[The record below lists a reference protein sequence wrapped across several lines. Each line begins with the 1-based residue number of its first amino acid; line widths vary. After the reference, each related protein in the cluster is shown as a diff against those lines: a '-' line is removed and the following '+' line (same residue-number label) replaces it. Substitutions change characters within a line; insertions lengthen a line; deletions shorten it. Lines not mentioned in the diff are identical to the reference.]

1 MVAGSSV
8 AESVK
13 PLTLKTPIA
22 AMAGIGP
29 KRAEALNNKGLR
41 TVEDLLFHL
50 PARYQDW
57 RERRTIAQLEPGI
70 VAVVEGTLSGV
81 RERPMPGAR
90 WRRLVT
96 ASLTDAAGAQLRLV
110 WFNLPSYMR
119 GRMPDGLR
127 VAAYGRVTK
136 AADGHVEMAQPE
148 LRSEAND
155 KGSPVRPVYRI
166 PEGIPQRLY
175 ASLVGM
181 ALDQAAP
188 KISGAIPEPQRTAG
202 ELPTIAQALEYLH
215 RPPAEA
221 DLKELKAG
229 RSMGHRTLAFDELF
243 GFELAMCVERERSRK
258 RPGMELRGGEE
269 HRLKPVLPQREDK
282 GHRLKSVPPTEKFIE
297 TIPFQMTGAQRR
309 TFREIG
315 ADLAAPRQ
323 MNRILIGDV
332 GSGKTAVAFWAM
344 LRAVE
349 SGAQAIMMAPTE
361 LLAEQHHRSF
371 RQLCGGLGIRSELLT
386 GRIAGAART
395 ATMRD
400 LARGDLPIAFGTQAL
415 IQQNVRVAKLGL
427 GIVDEQHRF
436 GVFDRAKLKALGPK
450 ANVLMM
456 TATPIP
462 RSLAMSLFANLDVS
476 VLDELPPG
484 RMPISTEIFPEDRLD
499 EVDGFVQDE
508 IARGHRAY
516 YVLPLI
522 ENDDDED
529 AEVKTVT
536 AMAARMKG
544 RLRDA
549 GIGILHGR
557 MKGIEKD
564 RVMREFRDG
573 IIKVLIATTVVEVGI
588 DVPEATV
595 IAIIAAER
603 YGLAQLHQL
612 RGRVGR
618 GPDASRCC
626 LVLSREA
633 DDAAAARLKVM
644 VEHSTGNAI
653 AQADLD
659 LRGPGDLLG
668 ARQTGALPLRFLRY
682 VNDPMMI
689 GRARA
694 MAEEWLKTDA
704 KLATAASRGA
714 KAAFRKMLA
723 MGFSLAD
730 VG

>member
-1 MVAGSSV
+1 MADGVSI
-8 AESVK
+8 AESIK
-13 PLTLKTPIA
+13 PLSLKTPIS

-29 KRAEALNNKGLR
+29 KRAEALATRGIVS
-41 TVEDLLFHL
+41 VEDLLLHL

-57 RERRTIAQLEPGI
+57 RDRRPIAQLEPGTI
-70 VAVVEGTLSGV
+70 SVVEGTLSNV

-119 GRMPDGLR
+119 GKMPDGLR
-127 VAAYGRVTK
+127 VAAYGRVSKT
-136 AADGHVEMAQPE
+136 ADGHFEMAQPE

-155 KGSPVRPVYRI
+155 TGGPLRPVYRL
-166 PEGIPQRLY
+166 PEPMPQRLY
-175 ASLVGM
+175 ASLVGT
-181 ALDQAAP
+181 ALDRAADRI
-188 KISGAIPEPQRTAG
+188 KGAIPEPQRIAA
-202 ELPTIAQALEYLH
+202 ELPTIAEALEYLH
-215 RPPAEA
+215 RPPADA
-221 DLKELKAG
+221 DLKELQKG
-229 RSMGHRTLAFDELF
+229 RSIGHRTLAFDELF
-243 GFELAMCVERERSRK
+243 AFELAMCIERERSAR
-258 RPGMELRGGEE
+258 RPGLELRGPSTGNGALQAP
-269 HRLKPVLPQREDK
+269 RLTAQ
-282 GHRLKSVPPTEKFIE
+282 FIE
-297 TIPFQMTGAQRR
+297 TIPFRLTGAQAR
-309 TFREIG
+309 TVDEI
-315 ADLAAPRQ
+315 AIDLASPRQ

-332 GSGKTAVAFWAM
+332 GSGKTAVAFWAI

-361 LLAEQHHRSF
+361 ILAEQHHRSF
-371 RQLCGGLGIRSELLT
+371 RQLCGSLGVRSELLT
-386 GRIAGAART
+386 GRIAGATRNAIL
-395 ATMRD
+395 RD
-400 LARGDLPIAFGTQAL
+400 LGRGEFPVVFGTQAL
-415 IQQNVRVAKLGL
+415 IQEKVQVAKLGL

-436 GVFDRAKLKALGPK
+436 GVFDRAKLKALGAK

-484 RMPISTEIFPEDRLD
+484 RTPVKTEIFPEDRLD
-499 EVDGFVQDE
+499 EVDAMVHGE

-522 ENDDDED
+522 ENDNDE
-529 AEVKTVT
+529 EELKTVT
-536 AMAARMKG
+536 AMAARIRKG
-544 RLRDA
+544 RLKHA
-549 GIGILHGR
+549 GVGSLHGR
-557 MKGIEKD
+557 MKAAEKD

-573 IIKVLIATTVVEVGI
+573 IINVLISTTVVEVGI

-618 GPDASRCC
+618 GKDASRCC
-626 LVLSREA
+626 LVMSRDA
-633 DDAAAARLKVM
+633 DGAAQARLQVM
-644 VEHSTGNAI
+644 IDCTTGNQV
-653 AQADLD
+653 AQADLE

-668 ARQTGALPLRFLRY
+668 ARQTGALPLRFLRFI
-682 VNDPMMI
+682 NDPMMI
-689 GRARA
+689 GRARE
-694 MAEEWLKTDA
+694 MAEEWRKKDPA
-704 KLATAASRGA
+704 LASTASRGA
-714 KAAFRKMLA
+714 KAAVRKMLA
-723 MGFSLAD
+723 LGFSLAD

>member
-1 MVAGSSV
+1 MAGGASI
-8 AESVK
+8 AESIK
-13 PLTLKTPIA
+13 PLTLRTPIA
-22 AMAGIGP
+22 SMAGIGP
-29 KRAEALNNKGLR
+29 KRAEALNNKGIL
-41 TVEDLLFHL
+41 TIEDLLFHL

-57 RERRTIAQLEPGI
+57 RDRRTIAQLEPGTI
-70 VAVVEGTLSGV
+70 AVVEGTLSGV

-96 ASLTDAAGAQLRLV
+96 ASLTDTAGAQLRLV

-119 GRMPDGLR
+119 GKMPDGLR

-136 AADGHVEMAQPE
+136 ASDEHVEMVQPE

-155 KGSPVRPVYRI
+155 KGSPIRPVYRF

-175 ASLVGM
+175 ASLVGI

-188 KISGAIPEPQRTAG
+188 TISGPIPEPQRLAR
-202 ELPTIAQALEYLH
+202 ELPTVAAALEHLH

-221 DLKELKAG
+221 DLKELAKG
-229 RSMGHRTLAFDELF
+229 RSIGHRTLAFDELY
-243 GFELAMCVERERSRK
+243 GFELAMCIERERSQK
-258 RPGMELRGGEE
+258 RPGMELREAGK
-269 HRLKPVLPQREDK
+269 L
-282 GHRLKSVPPTEKFIE
+282 TAKFIE
-297 TIPFQMTGAQRR
+297 AIPFQMTGAQRR
-309 TFREIG
+309 TLEEIG
-315 ADLAAPRQ
+315 ADLAVPRQ

-386 GRIAGAART
+386 ARIAGGART

-415 IQQNVRVAKLGL
+415 IQQSVRVAKLGL

-484 RMPISTEIFPEDRLD
+484 RTPIATEIYTEDRLD
-499 EVDGFVQDE
+499 AVDAIVADE

-522 ENDDDED
+522 YDDNDDEDGD
-529 AEVKTVT
+529 AEVKTVN
-536 AMAARMKG
+536 AMATRMKKRG
-544 RLRDA
+544 LRDA

-573 IIKVLIATTVVEVGI
+573 IINVLISTTVVEVGI

-618 GPDASRCC
+618 GPAASRCC
-626 LVLSREA
+626 LVMSREA
-633 DDAAAARLKVM
+633 DDAARARLQVM
-644 VEHSTGNAI
+644 IECTTGNGV

-714 KAAFRKMLA
+714 KAALKKMLA

>member
-1 MVAGSSV
+1 MVDGASI
-8 AESVK
+8 AESIK
-13 PLTLKTPIA
+13 PLTLKSPIA

-29 KRAEALNNKGLR
+29 KRAEALNARGII

-57 RERRTIAQLEPGI
+57 RDRRPIAQLEPGTI
-70 VAVVEGTLSGV
+70 AVVEGTLSNV

-119 GRMPDGLR
+119 GKMPNGLR
-127 VAAYGRVTK
+127 VAAYGRVSK

-148 LRSEAND
+148 LRSEASSDGTYND
-155 KGSPVRPVYRI
+155 KGGPIRPVYRL
-166 PEGIPQRLY
+166 PEAMPQRLY
-175 ASLVGM
+175 GSLVGT
-181 ALDQAAP
+181 ALDQAAGSI
-188 KISGAIPEPQRTAG
+188 KGAIPQPLREAASPSEKIA
-202 ELPTIAQALEYLH
+202 TIAEALEYLH
-215 RPPAEA
+215 RPPADA
-221 DLKELKAG
+221 DLKELQKG
-229 RSMGHRTLAFDELF
+229 RSKGHTTLAFDELF
-243 GFELAMCVERERSRK
+243 GFELAMCIERERSAR
-258 RPGMELRGGEE
+258 RPGLELRGAAAGSS
-269 HRLKPVLPQREDK
+269 VLQA
-282 GHRLKSVPPTEKFIE
+282 LTLTAKFIE
-297 TIPFQMTGAQRR
+297 TIPFRLTGAQTR
-309 TFREIG
+309 TVDEIA
-315 ADLAAPRQ
+315 ADLASPRQ

-371 RQLCGGLGIRSELLT
+371 RQLCGSLDVRSELLT
-386 GRIAGAART
+386 GRIAGATRKAILS
-395 ATMRD
+395 D
-400 LARGDLPIAFGTQAL
+400 LVRGDLPIVFGTQAL
-415 IQQNVRVAKLGL
+415 IQEKVRVARLGL

-436 GVFDRAKLKALGPK
+436 GVFDRAKLKALGAS
-450 ANVLMM
+450 ANILMM

-484 RMPISTEIFPEDRLD
+484 RTPVKTEIFAEDRLD
-499 EVDGFVQDE
+499 EVDAMVHDE
-508 IARGHRAY
+508 IARGDRAY

-522 ENDDDED
+522 DNDE
-529 AEVKTVT
+529 EEELKTVT
-536 AMAARMKG
+536 AMAARIGKG
-544 RLRDA
+544 PLKDA
-549 GIGILHGR
+549 GVGILHGR
-557 MKGIEKD
+557 MKAMEKD

-573 IIKVLIATTVVEVGI
+573 VINVLISTTVVEVGI

-618 GPDASRCC
+618 GRDASRCC
-626 LVLSREA
+626 LVMSRDA
-633 DDAAAARLKVM
+633 DGAAQARLKVM
-644 VEHSTGNAI
+644 IDCTTGNQV

-659 LRGPGDLLG
+659 MRGPGDLLG
-668 ARQTGALPLRFLRY
+668 ARQTGALPLRFLRF

-694 MAEEWLKTDA
+694 MAEEWRKKDPA
-704 KLATAASRGA
+704 LASAASRGA
-714 KAAFRKMLA
+714 RAALKKMLT

>member
-1 MVAGSSV
+1 MAVSSSI
-8 AESVK
+8 AESIK
-13 PLTLKTPIA
+13 ALTLKSPIA

-29 KRAEALNNKGLR
+29 KRAEALNARGISS
-41 TVEDLLFHL
+41 VEDLLFHL

-57 RERRTIAQLEPGI
+57 RDRRTVAQLEPGTI
-70 VAVVEGTLSGV
+70 AVVEGTLSNV

-96 ASLTDAAGAQLRLV
+96 ASLTDTVGAQLRLV

-119 GRMPDGLR
+119 GKMPNGLR
-127 VAAYGRVTK
+127 VAAYGRVSK
-136 AADGHVEMAQPE
+136 AADGHFEMAQPE
-148 LRSEAND
+148 LRSEANAQ
-155 KGSPVRPVYRI
+155 GGPLRPVYRL
-166 PEGIPQRLY
+166 PEAMPQRLY
-175 ASLVGM
+175 ASLVAT

-188 KISGAIPEPQRTAG
+188 NLRDAIPEPQRVGA
-202 ELPTIAQALEYLH
+202 ELPTIAEALEYLH
-215 RPPAEA
+215 RPPADA
-221 DLKELKAG
+221 DLKELQKG
-229 RSMGHRTLAFDELF
+229 RSKGHTTLAFDELF
-243 GFELAMCVERERSRK
+243 AFELAMCIERERSAR
-258 RPGMELRGGEE
+258 RPGLELRGAAAGSS
-269 HRLKPVLPQREDK
+269 VLQAST
-282 GHRLKSVPPTEKFIE
+282 LTAKFIE
-297 TIPFQMTGAQRR
+297 TIPFRLTGAQTR
-309 TFREIG
+309 TVDEIA
-315 ADLAAPRQ
+315 ADLASPRQ

-371 RQLCGGLGIRSELLT
+371 RQLCGSLGARSELLT
-386 GRIAGAART
+386 GRIAGAT
-395 ATMRD
+395 HNATLRD
-400 LARGDLPIAFGTQAL
+400 LARGELPIVFGTQAL
-415 IQQNVRVAKLGL
+415 IQQKVRVARLGL

-436 GVFDRAKLKALGPK
+436 GVFDRAKLKALG
-450 ANVLMM
+450 ANANILMM

-484 RMPISTEIFPEDRLD
+484 RTPVKTEIFAGDRLG
-499 EVDGFVQDE
+499 EVDAMVHDE

-522 ENDDDED
+522 ENDQDDKDDE
-529 AEVKTVT
+529 ELKTVM
-536 AMAARMKG
+536 AMAARIRKG
-544 RLRDA
+544 RLKDA
-549 GIGILHGR
+549 GVGILHGR
-557 MKGIEKD
+557 MKAMEKD

-573 IIKVLIATTVVEVGI
+573 VINVLISTTVVEVGI

-618 GPDASRCC
+618 GRDASRCC
-626 LVLSREA
+626 LVMSRDADEA
-633 DDAAAARLKVM
+633 AQARLQVM
-644 VEHSTGNAI
+644 IDCTTGNQV

-668 ARQTGALPLRFLRY
+668 ARQTGALPLRFLRFI
-682 VNDPMMI
+682 NNPMMI
-689 GRARA
+689 GRARE

-704 KLATAASRGA
+704 PLRSAASRGA
-714 KAAFRKMLA
+714 KAALKKMLT

>member
-1 MVAGSSV
+1 MVAGASV
-8 AESVK
+8 ANSIQAIS
-13 PLTLKTPIA
+13 LKTPIS

-29 KRAEALNNKGLR
+29 KRAEALAAKGIR

-57 RERRTIAQLEPGI
+57 RERRAIAQLEPGT

-148 LRSEAND
+148 LRSEAPSDGSYND
-155 KGSPVRPVYRI
+155 KGGPIRPVYRI

-175 ASLVGM
+175 ASMVAT
-181 ALDQAAP
+181 ALDQAAATL
-188 KISGAIPEPQRTAG
+188 KGAIPEPARVA
-202 ELPTIAQALEYLH
+202 EKLPTIADALEYLH
-215 RPPAEA
+215 RPPADA

-229 RSMGHRTLAFDELF
+229 HSMGHSTLAFDELF
-243 GFELAMCVERERSRK
+243 GFELAMCVERERSAK
-258 RPGMELRGGEE
+258 RAGLQLDGNSK
-269 HRLKPVLPQREDK
+269 LTAQ
-282 GHRLKSVPPTEKFIE
+282 FIE

-309 TFREIG
+309 TIEEIG
-315 ADLAAPRQ
+315 VDLAAPRQ

-361 LLAEQHHRSF
+361 LLAEQHYRSF
-371 RQLCGGLGIRSELLT
+371 RKLCGGLGIRSELLT
-386 GRIAGAART
+386 GRSAGAART
-395 ATMRD
+395 STLRD

-436 GVFDRAKLKALGPK
+436 GVFDRAKLKALGSN
-450 ANVLMM
+450 ANILMM

-476 VLDELPPG
+476 VLDEMPPG
-484 RMPISTEIFPEDRLD
+484 RTPIATEIFAEDRLD
-499 EVDGFVQDE
+499 EVDAIVADE

-522 ENDDDED
+522 DNDDDED

-536 AMAARMKG
+536 AMAARMKKRG
-544 RLRDA
+544 LRDA

-557 MKGIEKD
+557 MKALEKD

-626 LVLSREA
+626 LVMSREA
-633 DDAAAARLKVM
+633 DATAQARLKVM

-668 ARQTGALPLRFLRY
+668 ARQTGALPLRFLRF

-694 MAEEWLKTDA
+694 MAEAWLAEDA
-704 KLATAASRGA
+704 GLKTAASRGA
-714 KAAFRKMLA
+714 KAALKKMLA

>member
-1 MVAGSSV
+1 
-8 AESVK
+8 
-13 PLTLKTPIA
+13 
-22 AMAGIGP
+22 MAGIGP
-29 KRAEALNNKGLR
+29 KRAEALNARGIIS
-41 TVEDLLFHL
+41 VEDLLFHL

-57 RERRTIAQLEPGI
+57 RDRRPIAQLEAGTI
-70 VAVVEGTLSGV
+70 AVVEGTLSNV

-119 GRMPDGLR
+119 GKMPNGLR
-127 VAAYGRVTK
+127 VAAYGRVSK
-136 AADGHVEMAQPE
+136 AADEHVEMIQPE

-155 KGSPVRPVYRI
+155 TGGPLRPVYRL
-166 PEGIPQRLY
+166 PEAMPQRLY
-175 ASLVGM
+175 ASMVGI
-181 ALDQAAP
+181 ALDQAADSI
-188 KISGAIPEPQRTAG
+188 KGAIPEPQRIAA
-202 ELPTIAQALEYLH
+202 ELPTIAEALEYLH
-215 RPPAEA
+215 RPPADA
-221 DLKELKAG
+221 DLKELQKG
-229 RSMGHRTLAFDELF
+229 RSKGHTTLAFDELF
-243 GFELAMCVERERSRK
+243 AFELAMCIERERSAR
-258 RPGMELRGGEE
+258 RPGLGLRGSET
-269 HRLKPVLPQREDK
+269 L
-282 GHRLKSVPPTEKFIE
+282 TAKFIE
-297 TIPFQMTGAQRR
+297 TIPFHLTGAQARS
-309 TFREIG
+309 IG
-315 ADLAAPRQ
+315 EMGSDLASPRQ

-371 RQLCGGLGIRSELLT
+371 RQLCGSLGIRSELLT
-386 GRIAGAART
+386 GRIAGAARS
-395 ATMRD
+395 ATLRD
-400 LARGDLPIAFGTQAL
+400 LARGDLPIVFGTQAL
-415 IQQNVRVAKLGL
+415 IQQKVRVAKLGL

-436 GVFDRAKLKALGPK
+436 GVFDRAKLKALGAK

-484 RMPISTEIFPEDRLD
+484 RTPVKTEIFPEDRLD
-499 EVDGFVQDE
+499 EVDAMVHGE

-522 ENDDDED
+522 DNDE
-529 AEVKTVT
+529 EEELKTVT
-536 AMAARMKG
+536 AMAARIGKG
-544 RLRDA
+544 RLKDA
-549 GIGILHGR
+549 GVGILHGR
-557 MKGIEKD
+557 MKAMEKD

-573 IIKVLIATTVVEVGI
+573 IINVLISTTVVEVGI

-618 GPDASRCC
+618 GRDASRCC
-626 LVLSREA
+626 FVMSRDADEA
-633 DDAAAARLKVM
+633 AQARLKVM
-644 VEHSTGNAI
+644 IDCTTGNQV

-659 LRGPGDLLG
+659 MRGPGDLLG
-668 ARQTGALPLRFLRY
+668 ARQTGALPLRFLRF

-689 GRARA
+689 GRARE
-694 MAEEWLKTDA
+694 MAEEWRKKDPA
-704 KLATAASRGA
+704 LATAASRGA
-714 KAAFRKMLA
+714 KAAVRGMLA
-723 MGFSLAD
+723 LGFSLAD